1 MHFHDDTPPYKFC
14 PVCGSALEPRVL
26 KITEPK
32 RLVCTNASCGFVF
45 YLDPKIAVGTI
56 IKTASGKIVLVKR
69 AIEPG
74 YGKWVFPG
82 GYVDRGEEVTLAA
95 AREAREEAGLAVRLD
110 HLINVYSYGGSAPVI
125 IVYAATMLSGDL
137 AVDDEGLEAR
147 EFDLDAIPW
156 DDLAFRSTREA
167 LRDYI
172 DGRRTAAVG

>member
-1 MHFHDDTPPYKFC
+1 MHSHDETPSYKFC

-32 RLVCTNASCGFVF
+32 RLVCTNLACGFVF

-56 IKTASGKIVLVKR
+56 IRGAEQGIVLVKR

-82 GYVDRGEEVTLAA
+82 GYVDRGEEITMAA
-95 AREAREEAGLAVRLD
+95 IREAREEAGLDVRLD
-110 HLINVYSYGGSAPVI
+110 RLINIYSYAGSTPI
-125 IVYAATMLSGDL
+125 IVVYAATMISGEL
-137 AVDDEGLEAR
+137 ALDDENSEIR
-147 EFDLDAIPW
+147 EFTIEELPW

-167 LRDYI
+167 LRDYL
-172 DGRRTAAVG
+172 DNKQAPV